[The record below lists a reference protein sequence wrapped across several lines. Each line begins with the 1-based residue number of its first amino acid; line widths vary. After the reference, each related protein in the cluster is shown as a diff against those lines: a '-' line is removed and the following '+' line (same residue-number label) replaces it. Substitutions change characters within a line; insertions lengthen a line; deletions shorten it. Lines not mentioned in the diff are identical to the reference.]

1 MSTFKKLLGFGAEGK
16 EGAAPSSSQSANAMS
31 GEHRGAQSNA
41 EEKASSMVP
50 ATLAERDESAED
62 TTVCAREAEVTEVYS
77 LANAFAV

>member
-1 MSTFKKLLGFGAEGK
+1 
-16 EGAAPSSSQSANAMS
+16 
-31 GEHRGAQSNA
+31 
-41 EEKASSMVP
+41 MVP